1 MQNKGKIAL
10 SKSKQKKKMLTTKEK
25 IFKKKISIA
34 KDLVLSNLSKNIFD
48 FEEWQIVNAFSKHT
62 IVISNLDIIEKKEWI
77 CQYPNNHYFFIKNK
91 TTSKYIAAFISKV
104 YIFDGGYARRIYI
117 RELKSPIYLPEK
129 VKDKFDFKLPIKD
142 IEQMAKLIK

>member
-10 SKSKQKKKMLTTKEK
+10 SKSKQKKKVLTSKEK

-34 KDLVLSNLSKNIFD
+34 KNLALSNL
-48 FEEWQIVNAFSKHT
+48 EERQIENTFSKHS
-62 IVISNLDIIEKKEWI
+62 IVISNLDIIEKKDWV

-91 TTSKYIAAFISKV
+91 TTSNYIATFISKV
-104 YIFDGGYARRIYI
+104 YIFDGGYARRVYI